1 MFFDEDIVVELKR
14 GQRIPVKACVTTDNT
29 LDPMSEEMI
38 DTESQG
44 ITLAFRREDWPL
56 LGNIKRGDKITRTI
70 WNGQPKTYAVQE
82 VKEDFSM
89 GFLVIAKEV

>member
-1 MFFDEDIVVELKR
+1 M
-14 GQRIPVKACVTTDNT
+14 
-29 LDPMSEEMI
+29 M

-56 LGNIKRGDKITRTI
+56 LGSIKRGDKITRTL

-89 GFLVIAKEV
+89 GFLVMAKEV

>member
-1 MFFDEDIVVELKR
+1 M
-14 GQRIPVKACVTTDNT
+14 
-29 LDPMSEEMI
+29 M

-56 LGNIKRGDKITRTI
+56 LGSIKRGDKITRTL

-82 VKEDFSM
+82 VKEDFAL
-89 GFLVIAKEV
+89 GFIVRAREV